1 MKISEFQELLI
12 ETILNTTKDELKKDE
27 TIAEHIGIEDI
38 DFDSNDNLLITMD
51 DGTNFEVKIKKN

>member
-1 MKISEFQELLI
+1 MKISELQELLI

-38 DFDSNDNLLITMD
+38 DFDSNDNCSSQWTM
-51 DGTNFEVKIKKN
+51 GQTLK